1 MVTRE
6 QIRLRLRGY
15 SFGGMPRRPLF
26 FKPTESVCLCVC
38 LCVRSWGWQ
47 LFCNLHAG
55 CPAHF
60 LNWFRVGCLHHQRVE
75 CESVVPPPGGAPP
88 AQGNTRLCSYPSVLP
103 PSVVPFGCAAL
114 SLPLRVGC
122 MYHQR
127 VECESVVPPPGGA
140 PPAQGNTHLCSYP
153 SVLPSS
159 VVPFGCAAFSL
170 PRLVSLPLRV
180 GCMYH
185 QRVECES
192 VVPPPGGAPPAQGS
206 THLCS
211 YPSVLPPSAC
221 VTWLCRDGRYKVS

>member
-1 MVTRE
+1 MRD
-6 QIRLRLRGY
+6 QRLRWSRASRLGSAY
-15 SFGGMPRRPLF
+15 GVISFGGIQGVPFFSNRPNL
-26 FKPTESVCLCVC
+26 SVCLSVC
-38 LCVRSWGWQ
+38 PELGLATFLQ
-47 LFCNLHAG
+47 
-55 CPAHF
+55 PARRLASAPAF
-60 LNWFRVGCLHHQRVE
+60 FE
-75 CESVVPPPGGAPP
+75 CEWVTSCCTSVPHLGSPPGGAPP

-103 PSVVPFGCAAL
+103 P
-114 SLPLRVGC
+114 
-122 MYHQR
+122 
-127 VECESVVPPPGGA
+127 
-140 PPAQGNTHLCSYP
+140 
-153 SVLPSS
+153 S

>member
-1 MVTRE
+1 VPFF
-6 QIRLRLRGY
+6 
-15 SFGGMPRRPLF
+15 SNRPNL
-26 FKPTESVCLCVC
+26 SVCLSVC
-38 LCVRSWGWQ
+38 PELGLATFLQ
-47 LFCNLHAG
+47 
-55 CPAHF
+55 PARRLASAPAF
-60 LNWFRVGCLHHQRVE
+60 FE
-75 CESVVPPPGGAPP
+75 CEWVTSCCTSVPHLG
-88 AQGNTRLCSYPSVLP
+88 S
-103 PSVVPFGCAAL
+103 
-114 SLPLRVGC
+114 
-122 MYHQR
+122 
-127 VECESVVPPPGGA
+127 PPGGA